1 MNMNYYSYKQYK
13 KFINKKLSTEDTNM
27 ADVILSSIFLSL
39 NVSFMSK
46 YQELSLGQ
54 SLSLPMNAVLWTALK
69 TEILKLQAI

>member
-1 MNMNYYSYKQYK
+1 
-13 KFINKKLSTEDTNM
+13 
-27 ADVILSSIFLSL
+27 
-39 NVSFMSK
+39 MSK